1 MNAMGAVGMSDE
13 RKRRAWLGSSLF
25 VGRLRGAGKFGRMLM
40 RWLIW
45 IPIRVLFCRP
55 LTVHHLAPLPPV
67 PVVFV
72 ANHASHADTVVLLEV
87 LARRRPLAVAAADDY
102 WFKDRIKGLALAG
115 SLGAF
120 PFPRE
125 GMRGLRRTE
134 ELLAAGWSVLIYP
147 QGTRGGGKF
156 RSGIGRLAAAGA
168 VLVPVGVVGT
178 RHVLPK
184 GSNWPQRH
192 AVSVYIGEALRV
204 RDPHEAVRRAEQAVA
219 ELSRD
224 PELGAA

>member
-1 MNAMGAVGMSDE
+1 MVTVGMDDE
-13 RKRRAWLGSSLF
+13 RRRRAWLGSSLF

-40 RWLIW
+40 RWLVW
-45 IPIRVLFCRP
+45 SPIRMLFCSP
-55 LTVHHLAPLPPV
+55 LTVNHMVPLPRE

-87 LARRRPLAVAAADDY
+87 LARDRPLAVAAADDY
-102 WFKDRIKGLALAG
+102 WFSDTLKGLALAG

-125 GMRGLRRTE
+125 GTRGLRRTE

-178 RHVLPK
+178 RNVLPK
-184 GSNWPQRH
+184 GARWPQRH
-192 AVSVYIGEALRV
+192 AVSVHIGEAIRV
-204 RDPHEAVRRAEQAVA
+204 RDTQEAVRQAEQAVA

>member
-1 MNAMGAVGMSDE
+1 MATIGMDDE
-13 RKRRAWLGSSLF
+13 RRRRAWLGSSLF
-25 VGRLRGAGKFGRMLM
+25 VGRLRGAGKFGRAVM
-40 RWLIW
+40 RWLLW
-45 IPIRVLFCRP
+45 SPLRLMFCSP
-55 LTVHHLAPLPPV
+55 LTVHHKTRLPRE

-72 ANHASHADTVVLLEV
+72 ANHNSHADTVVLLDV
-87 LARRRPLAVAAADDY
+87 LARGRPLAVAAAEDY
-102 WFKDRIKGLALAG
+102 FFKDKIKGLILAG

-125 GMRGLRRTE
+125 GSRGLRRTE

-168 VLVPVGVVGT
+168 VLVPVGVIGT

-184 GSNWPQRH
+184 GATRPRRH
-192 AVSVYIGEALRV
+192 RVAVHIGEALRT
-204 RDPHEAVRRAEQAVA
+204 RDAHEAVRRAEEAVA
-219 ELSRD
+219 ELSHD

>member
-1 MNAMGAVGMSDE
+1 MSDE
-13 RKRRAWLGSSLF
+13 RKRRAWVGRSLF
-25 VGRLRGAGKFGRMLM
+25 VGRAQRVGRVFRVVM
-40 RWLIW
+40 RLLVW
-45 IPIRVLFCRP
+45 IPIRVVFCSP
-55 LTVHHLAPLPPV
+55 LTINHKAPLPRE

-87 LARRRPLAVAAADDY
+87 LARHRLLAVAAADDY
-102 WFKDRIKGLALAG
+102 WFRDRVRGWALAA

-125 GMRGLRRTE
+125 GARGLRRTE

-156 RSGIGRLAAAGA
+156 RGGVGRLAAAGA
-168 VLVPVGVVGT
+168 TLVPVGVVGT
-178 RHVLPK
+178 RQVLPK
-184 GSNWPQRH
+184 GSNRPRRH
-192 AVSVYIGEALRV
+192 RVAVNIGQAIRSS
-204 RDPHEAVRRAEQAVA
+204 DAAEAVRGAEQAVA
-219 ELSRD
+219 ELSND

>member
-1 MNAMGAVGMSDE
+1 MADE
-13 RKRRAWLGSSLF
+13 RKRRAWIGSTLF
-25 VGRLRGAGKFGRMLM
+25 VGRLRRFGKLM
-40 RWLIW
+40 RVIMRRLVWM
-45 IPIRVLFCRP
+45 PIRGLYCSP
-55 LTVHHLAPLPPV
+55 LTVEHLARLPRE

-72 ANHASHADTVVLLEV
+72 ANHNSHADTVVLLEV
-87 LARRRPLAVAAADDY
+87 LGRRRLLAVAAADDY
-102 WFKDRIKGLALAG
+102 WFRDRLRGLALAA

-125 GMRGLRRTE
+125 GTRGLRRTE

-168 VLVPVGVVGT
+168 TLVPVGVVGT

-184 GSNWPQRH
+184 GASWPQRH
-192 AVSVYIGEALRV
+192 AVSVRIGEALRV
-204 RDPHEAVRRAEQAVA
+204 DDTREAVRRAEEAVA
-219 ELSRD
+219 ELSKD

>member
-1 MNAMGAVGMSDE
+1 MSDE
-13 RKRRAWLGSSLF
+13 RKRRAWVGSSLF
-25 VGRLRGAGKFGRMLM
+25 VGRLRRVGKFFRVVM
-40 RWLIW
+40 RYLVWM
-45 IPIRVLFCRP
+45 PIRVLYCSP
-55 LTVHHLAPLPPV
+55 LSVEHLARLPRE

-87 LARRRPLAVAAADDY
+87 LARHRPLAVAAADDY
-102 WFKDRIKGLALAG
+102 WFKDKVRGLALAA

-125 GMRGLRRTE
+125 GLRGLRRTE

-168 VLVPVGVVGT
+168 VLVPIGVVGT

-184 GSNWPQRH
+184 GSRWPQRH
-192 AVSVYIGEALRV
+192 AVSVRVGEAIRA
-204 RDPHEAVRRAEQAVA
+204 RDSQEAVRSAEQAVA
-219 ELSRD
+219 KLSHD
-224 PELGAA
+224 PELGVA

>member
-1 MNAMGAVGMSDE
+1 MNAVGMSDE
-13 RKRRAWLGSSLF
+13 RKRRAWIGSALF
-25 VGRLRGAGKFGRMLM
+25 VGRLRRFGRLMRVLM
-40 RWLIW
+40 RWLVW
-45 IPIRVLFCRP
+45 TPIRLLFCRP
-55 LTVHHLAPLPPV
+55 LRVEHLARLPRE

-87 LARRRPLAVAAADDY
+87 LGRRRMLAVAAADDY
-102 WFKDRIKGLALAG
+102 WFKDRVRGLALAA

-125 GMRGLRRTE
+125 GTRGLRRTE

-168 VLVPVGVVGT
+168 VLVPIGVVGT

-184 GSNWPQRH
+184 GASWPQRH
-192 AVSVYIGEALRV
+192 AVSVRIGEALRV
-204 RDPHEAVRRAEQAVA
+204 RDAHEAVRRAERAVA
-219 ELSRD
+219 ELSHD

>member
-1 MNAMGAVGMSDE
+1 M
-13 RKRRAWLGSSLF
+13 
-25 VGRLRGAGKFGRMLM
+25 
-40 RWLIW
+40 
-45 IPIRVLFCRP
+45 LFCSP
-55 LTVHHLAPLPPV
+55 LTVEHAAPLPRE

-87 LARRRPLAVAAADDY
+87 LARDRPLAVAAADDY
-102 WFKDRIKGLALAG
+102 WFKDTLKGLALAG

-125 GMRGLRRTE
+125 GARGLRRTE

-178 RHVLPK
+178 RHVLAK
-184 GSNWPQRH
+184 GERRPHRH
-192 AVSVYIGEALRV
+192 AVSVHIGDAIRV
-204 RDPHEAVRRAEQAVA
+204 RDTSEAVRRAEQAVA

>member
-1 MNAMGAVGMSDE
+1 MTTVGMSDE
-13 RKRRAWLGSSLF
+13 RKRRAWIGRALF
-25 VGRLRGAGKFGRMLM
+25 VGRLRRLGRICRVVM
-40 RWLIW
+40 RMAVWM
-45 IPIRVLFCRP
+45 PIRLAFCRP
-55 LTVHHLAPLPPV
+55 LRVNHTAPMPSA

-72 ANHASHADTVVLLEV
+72 ANHASHADTVVLLAV
-87 LARRRPLAVAAADDY
+87 LGRDRPLAIAAADDY
-102 WFKDRIKGLALAG
+102 FFRDVARGWVMAA

-125 GMRGLRRTE
+125 GARGLRRTE

-168 VLVPVGVVGT
+168 TLVPIGVVGT
-178 RHVLPK
+178 RDVLPK
-184 GSNWPQRH
+184 GSNWPRRH
-192 AVSVYIGEALRV
+192 RVTVNVGAALRST
-204 RDPHEAVRRAEQAVA
+204 DASEAVRQAERSVA
-219 ELSRD
+219 QLSQD

>member
-1 MNAMGAVGMSDE
+1 MADE
-13 RKRRAWLGSSLF
+13 RKRRAWIGSTLF
-25 VGRLRGAGKFGRMLM
+25 VGRLRRFGKLM
-40 RWLIW
+40 RVIMRRLVWM
-45 IPIRVLFCRP
+45 PIRGLYCSP
-55 LTVHHLAPLPPV
+55 LTVEHLARLPRE

-72 ANHASHADTVVLLEV
+72 ANHNSHADTVVLLEV
-87 LARRRPLAVAAADDY
+87 LGRRRLLAVAAADDY
-102 WFKDRIKGLALAG
+102 WFRDRLRGLALAA

-125 GMRGLRRTE
+125 GTRGLRRTE

-168 VLVPVGVVGT
+168 TLVPVGVVGT

-184 GSNWPQRH
+184 GASWPQRH
-192 AVSVYIGEALRV
+192 AVSVRIGEALRV
-204 RDPHEAVRRAEQAVA
+204 NDTKEAVRRAEQAVA
-219 ELSRD
+219 ELSKD

>member
-1 MNAMGAVGMSDE
+1 
-13 RKRRAWLGSSLF
+13 
-25 VGRLRGAGKFGRMLM
+25 
-40 RWLIW
+40 
-45 IPIRVLFCRP
+45 
-55 LTVHHLAPLPPV
+55 
-67 PVVFV
+67 VVFV
-72 ANHASHADTVVLLEV
+72 ANHNSHADTVVLLEV
-87 LARRRPLAVAAADDY
+87 LGRRRLLAVAAADDY
-102 WFKDRIKGLALAG
+102 WFRDRLRGLALAA

-125 GMRGLRRTE
+125 GTRGLRRTE

-168 VLVPVGVVGT
+168 TLVPVGVVGT

-184 GSNWPQRH
+184 GASWPQRH
-192 AVSVYIGEALRV
+192 AVSVRIGEALRV
-204 RDPHEAVRRAEQAVA
+204 NDTKEAVRRAEQAVA
-219 ELSRD
+219 ELSKD

>member
-1 MNAMGAVGMSDE
+1 MTTVGMSEE
-13 RKRRAWLGSSLF
+13 RRRRAWLGKSLF
-25 VGRLRGAGKFGRMLM
+25 VGRLRSAGKFGRALM
-40 RWLIW
+40 RWFIW
-45 IPIRVLFCRP
+45 MPVRLAFCSP
-55 LTVHHLAPLPPV
+55 LTVRHMAPLPRE

-72 ANHASHADTVVLLEV
+72 ANHNSHADTVVLLEV
-87 LARRRPLAVAAADDY
+87 LARGRPLAVAAADDY
-102 WFKDRIKGLALAG
+102 WFRDKLRGLVLAG
-115 SLGAF
+115 SIGAF

-125 GMRGLRRTE
+125 GTRGLRRTE

-178 RHVLPK
+178 REVLPK
-184 GSNWPQRH
+184 GQRWPQRH
-192 AVSVYIGEALRV
+192 RVAVNIGRALRL
-204 RDPHEAVRRAEQAVA
+204 RDPQEAVRAAERAVA
-219 ELSRD
+219 ELSHD

>member
-1 MNAMGAVGMSDE
+1 MADE
-13 RKRRAWLGSSLF
+13 RKRRAWIGSALF
-25 VGRLRGAGKFGRMLM
+25 VGRLRRFGKWIRIVM
-40 RWLIW
+40 RWLVW
-45 IPIRVLFCRP
+45 MPIRILYCRP
-55 LTVHHLAPLPPV
+55 LTVEHQARLPRE

-72 ANHASHADTVVLLEV
+72 ANHNSHADTVVLLTV
-87 LARRRPLAVAAADDY
+87 LGRQRMLAVAAADDY
-102 WFKDRIKGLALAG
+102 WFRNRMRGLALAA

-125 GMRGLRRTE
+125 GARGLRRTE

-168 VLVPVGVVGT
+168 TLVPVGVVGT

-184 GSNWPQRH
+184 GASWPQRH
-192 AVSVYIGEALRV
+192 AVTVRIGEALRTT
-204 RDPHEAVRRAEQAVA
+204 DTKEAVRRAEQAVA
-219 ELSRD
+219 ELSED

>member
-1 MNAMGAVGMSDE
+1 MSAVGMSDE
-13 RKRRAWLGSSLF
+13 RKRRAWVGSSLF
-25 VGRLRGAGKFGRMLM
+25 VGRLRRVGKFFRIVM
-40 RWLIW
+40 RYLVWV
-45 IPIRVLFCRP
+45 PIRALYCSP
-55 LTVHHLAPLPPV
+55 LSVEHLARLPRE

-87 LARRRPLAVAAADDY
+87 LARRRPLAIAAADDY
-102 WFKDRIKGLALAG
+102 WFKDKVRGLALAA

-125 GMRGLRRTE
+125 GLRGLRRTE

-168 VLVPVGVVGT
+168 VLVPIGVVGT

-184 GSNWPQRH
+184 GSRWPQRH
-192 AVSVYIGEALRV
+192 AVSVRVGEAIRV
-204 RDPHEAVRRAEQAVA
+204 RDSQEAVRHAEQAVA
-219 ELSRD
+219 ELSHD

>member
-1 MNAMGAVGMSDE
+1 MVTIGMDDE
-13 RKRRAWLGSSLF
+13 RRRRKWLGSSLF
-25 VGRLRGAGKFGRMLM
+25 IGRLRGAGKFGRMIM
-40 RWLIW
+40 RWLVW
-45 IPIRVLFCRP
+45 SPIRRVFCSP
-55 LTVHHLAPLPPV
+55 LTVHHRAALPRE

-72 ANHASHADTVVLLEV
+72 ANHASHADTVVLLDV
-87 LARRRPLAVAAADDY
+87 LARGRPLAVAAADDY

-125 GMRGLRRTE
+125 GARGLRRTE

-184 GSNWPQRH
+184 GASWPQRH
-192 AVSVYIGEALRV
+192 RVSVHIGEALRV
-204 RDPHEAVRRAEQAVA
+204 RDTQEAVRRAEQAVA

>member
-1 MNAMGAVGMSDE
+1 MSDE
-13 RKRRAWLGSSLF
+13 RKRRAWIGRSLY
-25 VGRLRGAGKFGRMLM
+25 VGRLRRVGKFFRVMM
-40 RWLIW
+40 RWLVW
-45 IPIRVLFCRP
+45 TPIRVLYCRP
-55 LTVHHLAPLPPV
+55 LTVQHLARPPQG

-87 LARRRPLAVAAADDY
+87 LARGRPLAVAAADDY
-102 WFKDRIKGLALAG
+102 WFKDRLRGLALAA

-125 GMRGLRRTE
+125 GARGLRRTE

-156 RSGIGRLAAAGA
+156 RAGIGVLAAAGA

-184 GSNWPQRH
+184 GGTWPQRH
-192 AVSVYIGEALRV
+192 AVSVRIGEALRV
-204 RDPHEAVRRAEQAVA
+204 RDAQEAVRQAERAVA
-219 ELSRD
+219 ELSKD
-224 PELGAA
+224 PDLGAA

>member
-1 MNAMGAVGMSDE
+1 MATIGMDDE
-13 RKRRAWLGSSLF
+13 RRRRKWLGSSLF
-25 VGRLRGAGKFGRMLM
+25 VGRLRGAGKFGRMIM
-40 RWLIW
+40 RWLVW
-45 IPIRVLFCRP
+45 FPVRLAFCSP
-55 LTVHHLAPLPPV
+55 LTVYHRAALPTE

-87 LARRRPLAVAAADDY
+87 LARDRPLAVAAADDY
-102 WFKDRIKGLALAG
+102 FFNDTLKGLALAG

-125 GMRGLRRTE
+125 GSRGLRRTE
-134 ELLAAGWSVLIYP
+134 DLLAAGWSVLIYP

-156 RSGIGRLAAAGA
+156 RSGIGRLAEAGA

-178 RHVLPK
+178 KHVLPK
-184 GSNWPQRH
+184 GTRWPHRH
-192 AVSVYIGEALRV
+192 RVSVHIGEAIRV
-204 RDPHEAVRRAEQAVA
+204 RDTREAVRQAEEAVA

>member
-1 MNAMGAVGMSDE
+1 MVTIGMDDE
-13 RKRRAWLGSSLF
+13 RRRRAWLGSSLF
-25 VGRLRGAGKFGRMLM
+25 VGRLRGAGKFGRMIM
-40 RWLIW
+40 RWVLW
-45 IPIRVLFCRP
+45 SPIRMLFCSP
-55 LTVHHLAPLPPV
+55 LTVSNLDRLPRE

-87 LARRRPLAVAAADDY
+87 LARDRPLAVAAAADY
-102 WFKDRIKGLALAG
+102 FFADRIKGLALAG

-125 GMRGLRRTE
+125 GTRGLRRTE

-156 RSGIGRLAAAGA
+156 RSGIGRLAEAGA
-168 VLVPVGVVGT
+168 VLVPIGVVGT
-178 RHVLPK
+178 KHVLPK
-184 GSNWPQRH
+184 GTSRPQRH
-192 AVSVYIGEALRV
+192 AVSVRIGEAIRV
-204 RDPHEAVRRAEQAVA
+204 RDVEEAVRQAEQAVA
-219 ELSRD
+219 ELSHD

>member
-1 MNAMGAVGMSDE
+1 MATVGMDDE
-13 RKRRAWLGSSLF
+13 RRRRAWLGSSLF

-45 IPIRVLFCRP
+45 SPIRIVFCSP
-55 LTVHHLAPLPPV
+55 LTVDHTAPLPRE

-72 ANHASHADTVVLLEV
+72 ANHVSHADTVVLLDV
-87 LARRRPLAVAAADDY
+87 LARGRPLAVAAADDY
-102 WFKDRIKGLALAG
+102 WFKDTMKGLALAG

-125 GMRGLRRTE
+125 GARGLRRTE

-156 RSGIGRLAAAGA
+156 RSGIGRLASAGA

-184 GSNWPQRH
+184 GANWPQRH
-192 AVSVYIGEALRV
+192 AVSVRIGEAIRV
-204 RDPHEAVRRAEQAVA
+204 RDTSEAVRRAEQAVA
-219 ELSRD
+219 ALSHD

>member
-1 MNAMGAVGMSDE
+1 MTTVGMSEE
-13 RKRRAWLGSSLF
+13 RRRRAWLGKSLF
-25 VGRLRGAGKFGRMLM
+25 VGRLRGAGKFGRALM
-40 RWLIW
+40 RWFVW
-45 IPIRVLFCRP
+45 MPVRMLFCSP
-55 LTVHHLAPLPPV
+55 LTVNHTAPLPRE

-72 ANHASHADTVVLLEV
+72 ANHNSHADTVVLLEV
-87 LARRRPLAVAAADDY
+87 LARGRPLAVAAADDY
-102 WFKDRIKGLALAG
+102 WFRDMLRGYALAG
-115 SLGAF
+115 SIGAF

-125 GMRGLRRTE
+125 GTRGLRRTE

-178 RHVLPK
+178 RSVLPK
-184 GSNWPQRH
+184 GQRWPQRH
-192 AVSVYIGEALRV
+192 RVAVNIGRALRM
-204 RDPHEAVRRAEQAVA
+204 RDAQEAVRAAERAVA
-219 ELSRD
+219 ELSSD

>member
-1 MNAMGAVGMSDE
+1 MGAIGMEDE
-13 RKRRAWLGSSLF
+13 RRRRAWIGRSLF
-25 VGRLRGAGKFGRMLM
+25 VGRLRRFGRFMRVFM
-40 RWLIW
+40 RWLVW
-45 IPIRVLFCRP
+45 IPIRLLYCRP
-55 LTVHHLAPLPPV
+55 LTVDYVGRLPRE

-72 ANHASHADTVVLLEV
+72 ANHQSHADTVVLLEV
-87 LARRRPLAVAAADDY
+87 LGRDRAVAVAAADDY
-102 WFKDRIKGLALAG
+102 WFRDRMRGMALAA

-125 GMRGLRRTE
+125 GTRGLRRTE

-156 RSGIGRLAAAGA
+156 RSGIGTLAAAGA

-184 GSNWPQRH
+184 GANRPQRH
-192 AVSVYIGEALRV
+192 AVAVRIGDALRL
-204 RDPHEAVRRAEQAVA
+204 RDSQEAVRQAEQAVA
-219 ELSRD
+219 RLSDD

>member
-1 MNAMGAVGMSDE
+1 MATIGMDDE
-13 RKRRAWLGSSLF
+13 RRRREWLGSSLF
-25 VGRLRGAGKFGRMLM
+25 VGRLRNAGKFGRMVM

-45 IPIRVLFCRP
+45 SPMRMLFCSP
-55 LTVHHLAPLPPV
+55 LTVYHEAKLPRE

-87 LARRRPLAVAAADDY
+87 LARGRPLAVAAADDY
-102 WFKDRIKGLALAG
+102 WFKDTLKGLALAG

-125 GMRGLRRTE
+125 GARGLRRTE

-184 GSNWPQRH
+184 GAKRPRRH
-192 AVSVYIGEALRV
+192 AVSVHIGEALRT
-204 RDPHEAVRRAEQAVA
+204 RDAQEAVRRAEQAVA
-219 ELSRD
+219 ELSHD

>member
-1 MNAMGAVGMSDE
+1 MTTVGMSEE
-13 RKRRAWLGSSLF
+13 RRRRAWLGSSLF
-25 VGRLRGAGKFGRMLM
+25 VGRLRGAGKFGRAVM
-40 RWLIW
+40 RWLVW
-45 IPIRVLFCRP
+45 MPVRMLFCP
-55 LTVHHLAPLPPV
+55 LTVNYTAPLPRE

-72 ANHASHADTVVLLEV
+72 ANHNSHADTVVLLDV

-102 WFKDRIKGLALAG
+102 WFRDRLRGYALAG
-115 SLGAF
+115 SIGAF

-125 GMRGLRRTE
+125 GARGLRRTE

-178 RHVLPK
+178 RYVLPK
-184 GSNWPQRH
+184 GQRWPRRH
-192 AVSVYIGEALRV
+192 RVAVNIGKALRV
-204 RDPHEAVRRAEQAVA
+204 RDAQEAVRAAERAVA

>member
-1 MNAMGAVGMSDE
+1 MNTVGMSDE
-13 RKRRAWLGSSLF
+13 RKRRAWIGRALF
-25 VGRLRGAGKFGRMLM
+25 VGRLRRFGRLMRVLM
-40 RWLIW
+40 RWLVW
-45 IPIRVLFCRP
+45 MPVRLLYCSP
-55 LTVHHLAPLPPV
+55 LTVEYVGRLPRE

-72 ANHASHADTVVLLEV
+72 ANHNSHADTVVLLEV
-87 LARRRPLAVAAADDY
+87 LGRDRSVAVAAADDY
-102 WFKDRIKGLALAG
+102 WFRERLRGMALAT

-125 GMRGLRRTE
+125 GSRGLRRTE

-184 GSNWPQRH
+184 GSSRPRRH
-192 AVSVYIGEALRV
+192 AVSVRIGDPLRL
-204 RDPHEAVRRAEQAVA
+204 RDTQEAVRQAEQAVA
-219 ELSRD
+219 ELSHD

>member
-1 MNAMGAVGMSDE
+1 MGAVGMSDE
-13 RKRRAWLGSSLF
+13 RKRRAWVGSSLF
-25 VGRLRGAGKFGRMLM
+25 VGRLRRVGRFFRVVM
-40 RWLIW
+40 RYLVWM
-45 IPIRVLFCRP
+45 PIRVLYCSP
-55 LTVHHLAPLPPV
+55 LSVEHLARLPRE

-87 LARRRPLAVAAADDY
+87 LARHRPLAIAAADDY
-102 WFKDRIKGLALAG
+102 WFKDKARGLALAA

-125 GMRGLRRTE
+125 GLRGLRRTE

-168 VLVPVGVVGT
+168 VLVPIGVVGT

-184 GSNWPQRH
+184 GSRWPQRH
-192 AVSVYIGEALRV
+192 AVSVRVGEAIRV
-204 RDPHEAVRRAEQAVA
+204 RDSHEAVRHAEQAVA
-219 ELSRD
+219 ELSQD

>member
-1 MNAMGAVGMSDE
+1 MSDE
-13 RKRRAWLGSSLF
+13 RKRRAWIGSALF
-25 VGRLRGAGKFGRMLM
+25 VGRLRRFGKWMRIIM
-40 RWLIW
+40 RWLVW
-45 IPIRVLFCRP
+45 MPIRFLYCRP
-55 LTVHHLAPLPPV
+55 LTVEHQARLPRE

-87 LARRRPLAVAAADDY
+87 LGRRRLLAIAAADDY
-102 WFKDRIKGLALAG
+102 WFRDRLRGLALAA

-125 GMRGLRRTE
+125 GTRGLRRTE

-168 VLVPVGVVGT
+168 TLVPVGVVGT

-184 GSNWPQRH
+184 GANWPQRH
-192 AVSVYIGEALRV
+192 AVSVRIGEALRV
-204 RDPHEAVRRAEQAVA
+204 HDTREAVRRAEQAVA
-219 ELSRD
+219 ELSKD

>member
-1 MNAMGAVGMSDE
+1 MATIGMDDE
-13 RKRRAWLGSSLF
+13 RRRRAWLGSSLF
-25 VGRLRGAGKFGRMLM
+25 IGRLRGAGKFGRAVM
-40 RWLIW
+40 RWLLW
-45 IPIRVLFCRP
+45 IPLRLAFCSP
-55 LTVHHLAPLPPV
+55 LTVHHQTRLPRE

-72 ANHASHADTVVLLEV
+72 ANHNSHADTVVLLEV
-87 LARRRPLAVAAADDY
+87 LARGRPLAVAAAEDY
-102 WFKDRIKGLALAG
+102 WFKDTIKGLIIAG

-125 GMRGLRRTE
+125 GSRGLRRTE
-134 ELLAAGWSVLIYP
+134 DLLAAGWSVLIYP

-168 VLVPVGVVGT
+168 VLVPVGVIGT

-184 GSNWPQRH
+184 GATRPRRH
-192 AVSVYIGEALRV
+192 RVSVHIGEALRTQ
-204 RDPHEAVRRAEQAVA
+204 DAQEAVRRAEEAVA
-219 ELSRD
+219 ELSHD

>member
-1 MNAMGAVGMSDE
+1 MNAVGMSDE
-13 RKRRAWLGSSLF
+13 RKRRAWIGSALF
-25 VGRLRGAGKFGRMLM
+25 VGRLRRFGRLMRVLM
-40 RWLIW
+40 RWLVW
-45 IPIRVLFCRP
+45 KPIRLVFCRP
-55 LTVHHLAPLPPV
+55 LHVEHLARLPRE

-87 LARRRPLAVAAADDY
+87 LGRRRMLAVAAADDY
-102 WFKDRIKGLALAG
+102 WFKDRVRGLALAA

-125 GMRGLRRTE
+125 GTRGLRRTE

-168 VLVPVGVVGT
+168 VLVPIGVVGT

-184 GSNWPQRH
+184 GASWPQRH
-192 AVSVYIGEALRV
+192 AVSVRIGEALRV
-204 RDPHEAVRRAEQAVA
+204 RDAHEAVRRAERAVA
-219 ELSRD
+219 ELSHD

>member
-1 MNAMGAVGMSDE
+1 MSAVGMSDE
-13 RKRRAWLGSSLF
+13 RKRRAWVGSALF
-25 VGRLRGAGKFGRMLM
+25 VGRLRPLGRWIRRSMRYMVWKPMRMLFCSP
-40 RWLIW
+40 L
-45 IPIRVLFCRP
+45 RVE
-55 LTVHHLAPLPPV
+55 HLARLPRE

-72 ANHASHADTVVLLEV
+72 SNHASHADTVVLLDV
-87 LARRRPLAVAAADDY
+87 LARHRPLAVAAADDY
-102 WFKDRIKGLALAG
+102 WFKNRLRGLALAA
-115 SLGAF
+115 SLGTF

-125 GMRGLRRTE
+125 GLRGLRRTE

-178 RHVLPK
+178 RDVLPK
-184 GSNWPQRH
+184 GASFPRRH
-192 AVSVYIGEALRV
+192 AVSVRIGEALRL
-204 RDPHEAVRRAEQAVA
+204 RDAQEAVRRAERAVA
-219 ELSRD
+219 ELSKD

>member
-1 MNAMGAVGMSDE
+1 MSDE
-13 RKRRAWLGSSLF
+13 RKRRAWVGSSLF
-25 VGRLRGAGKFGRMLM
+25 VGRLRRVGKFFRIVM
-40 RWLIW
+40 RYLVWM
-45 IPIRVLFCRP
+45 PIRVLYCRP
-55 LTVHHLAPLPPV
+55 LRVEHLARLPRE

-87 LARRRPLAVAAADDY
+87 LARHRPLAVAAADDY
-102 WFKDRIKGLALAG
+102 WFKDKVRGLALAA

-125 GMRGLRRTE
+125 GLRGLRRTE

-168 VLVPVGVVGT
+168 VLVPIGVVGT

-184 GSNWPQRH
+184 GSRWPQRH
-192 AVSVYIGEALRV
+192 AVSVRVGEAIRV
-204 RDPHEAVRRAEQAVA
+204 RDSQEAVRHAEQAVA
-219 ELSRD
+219 ELSHD

>member
-1 MNAMGAVGMSDE
+1 MVTIGMDDE
-13 RKRRAWLGSSLF
+13 RRRRKWLGSSLF
-25 VGRLRGAGKFGRMLM
+25 VGRLRRAGKFGRALM
-40 RWLIW
+40 RWFLW
-45 IPIRVLFCRP
+45 LPLRVAFCSP
-55 LTVHHLAPLPPV
+55 LTVHHHAQPPRE

-72 ANHASHADTVVLLEV
+72 ANHASHADTVVLLDV
-87 LARRRPLAVAAADDY
+87 LARQRPLAVAAADDY
-102 WFKDRIKGLALAG
+102 WFADRIKGLALAA

-125 GMRGLRRTE
+125 GGGGLRRTE

-184 GSNWPQRH
+184 GANRPRRH
-192 AVSVYIGEALRV
+192 AVAVHIGEALRV
-204 RDPHEAVRRAEQAVA
+204 RDAQEAVRRAEQAVA
-219 ELSRD
+219 QLSRD
-224 PELGAA
+224 PALGAA

>member
-1 MNAMGAVGMSDE
+1 MSDE
-13 RKRRAWLGSSLF
+13 RKRRAWVGSSLF
-25 VGRLRGAGKFGRMLM
+25 VGRLRRVGKFFRVMM
-40 RWLIW
+40 RYLVWV
-45 IPIRVLFCRP
+45 PIRVLYCSP
-55 LTVHHLAPLPPV
+55 LSVEHLARLPRE

-87 LARRRPLAVAAADDY
+87 LARHRPLAIAAADDY
-102 WFKDRIKGLALAG
+102 WFKDKARGLALAA

-125 GMRGLRRTE
+125 GLRGLRRTE

-168 VLVPVGVVGT
+168 VLVPIGVVGT

-184 GSNWPQRH
+184 GSRWPQRH
-192 AVSVYIGEALRV
+192 AVSVRVGEAIRV
-204 RDPHEAVRRAEQAVA
+204 RDSQEAVRHAEQAVA
-219 ELSRD
+219 KLSHD

>member
-1 MNAMGAVGMSDE
+1 MADE
-13 RKRRAWLGSSLF
+13 RKRRAWIGSTLF
-25 VGRLRGAGKFGRMLM
+25 VGRLRRFGKLM
-40 RWLIW
+40 RVIMRRLVWM
-45 IPIRVLFCRP
+45 PIRGLYCSP
-55 LTVHHLAPLPPV
+55 LTVEHLARLPRE

-72 ANHASHADTVVLLEV
+72 ANHNSHADTVVLLEV
-87 LARRRPLAVAAADDY
+87 LGRRRLLAVAAADDY
-102 WFKDRIKGLALAG
+102 WFRDRLRGLALAA

-125 GMRGLRRTE
+125 GTRGLRRTE

-168 VLVPVGVVGT
+168 TLVPVGVVGT

-184 GSNWPQRH
+184 GASWPQRH
-192 AVSVYIGEALRV
+192 AVSVRIGEALRAN
-204 RDPHEAVRRAEQAVA
+204 DTKEAVRQAEQAVA
-219 ELSRD
+219 ELSKD

>member
-1 MNAMGAVGMSDE
+1 MVTVGMDDE
-13 RKRRAWLGSSLF
+13 RRRRAWLGSSLF

-40 RWLIW
+40 RWLVW
-45 IPIRVLFCRP
+45 SPIRMLFCSP
-55 LTVHHLAPLPPV
+55 LTVNHMVPLPRE

-87 LARRRPLAVAAADDY
+87 LARDRPLAVAAADDY
-102 WFKDRIKGLALAG
+102 WFSDTLKGLALAG

-125 GMRGLRRTE
+125 GTRGLRRTE

-178 RHVLPK
+178 RNVLPK
-184 GSNWPQRH
+184 GARWPLRH
-192 AVSVYIGEALRV
+192 AVSVHIGEAIRV
-204 RDPHEAVRRAEQAVA
+204 RDTQEAVRQAEQAVA

>member
-1 MNAMGAVGMSDE
+1 MGAVGMSDE
-13 RKRRAWLGSSLF
+13 RRRRAWIGSALF
-25 VGRLRGAGKFGRMLM
+25 VGRLRRFGKLIRVVM
-40 RWLIW
+40 RWLVW
-45 IPIRVLFCRP
+45 MPVRMMFCRP
-55 LTVHHLAPLPPV
+55 LKVEYQAPLPRE

-87 LARRRPLAVAAADDY
+87 LARHRLLAVAAADDY
-102 WFKDRIKGLALAG
+102 WFKDRIRGLALAA

-125 GMRGLRRTE
+125 GVRGLRRTE

-178 RHVLPK
+178 REVLPK
-184 GSNWPQRH
+184 GSTWPQRH
-192 AVSVYIGEALRV
+192 AVSVRIGEALRV
-204 RDPHEAVRRAEQAVA
+204 GDAQEAVRRAEQAVA
-219 ELSRD
+219 ELSKD

>member
-1 MNAMGAVGMSDE
+1 MATVGMDDE
-13 RKRRAWLGSSLF
+13 RRRRKWLGSSLF

-40 RWLIW
+40 RWFLW
-45 IPIRVLFCRP
+45 LPLRVAFCSPLRIDHHARP
-55 LTVHHLAPLPPV
+55 PRE

-72 ANHASHADTVVLLEV
+72 ANHASHADTVVLLDV
-87 LARRRPLAVAAADDY
+87 LARQRPLAVAAADDY
-102 WFKDRIKGLALAG
+102 WFKDTIKGLALAA

-125 GMRGLRRTE
+125 GSRGLRRTE

-156 RSGIGRLAAAGA
+156 KSGIGRLAAAGA

-184 GSNWPQRH
+184 GSNRPRRH
-192 AVSVYIGEALRV
+192 AVEVHIGEAIRT
-204 RDPHEAVRRAEQAVA
+204 RDSHEAVRRAEEAVA
-219 ELSRD
+219 QLAHD

>member
-1 MNAMGAVGMSDE
+1 MSDE
-13 RKRRAWLGSSLF
+13 RKRRAWVGSSLF
-25 VGRLRGAGKFGRMLM
+25 VGRLRRVGKFFRIVLRYLVWM
-40 RWLIW
+40 
-45 IPIRVLFCRP
+45 PIRVLYCSP
-55 LTVHHLAPLPPV
+55 LSVEHLARLPRE

-87 LARRRPLAVAAADDY
+87 LARHRPLAIAAADDY
-102 WFKDRIKGLALAG
+102 WFKDKGRGLALAA

-125 GMRGLRRTE
+125 GLRGLRRTE

-168 VLVPVGVVGT
+168 VLVPIGVVGT

-184 GSNWPQRH
+184 GSRWPQRH
-192 AVSVYIGEALRV
+192 AVSVRIGEAIRV
-204 RDPHEAVRRAEQAVA
+204 RDSQEAVRHAEQAVA
-219 ELSRD
+219 ELSKD